1 MSEILSSAI
10 VFIVGLFFIIVGLYV
25 FFIASQV
32 KFPLF
37 PFPVVNPFVSKVLY
51 SVDRLLSSK
60 FAGIFLIGVGI
71 YVILS
76 LLGVV

>member
-10 VFIVGLFFIIVGLYV
+10 VFIIGLFFILVGLYV

-37 PFPVVNPFVSKVLY
+37 FPVANPFVSKVLY
-51 SVDRLLSSK
+51 SVDHLLSSK
-60 FAGIFLIGVGI
+60 FAGIFIIGMGI
-71 YVILS
+71 YIILS